1 MYTYNEYSDLEQ
13 SPKINS
19 FQHSPA
25 VTCDAMRCHAAASC
39 RLWLPVGATCIGSLG
54 HPPHDGAQKHRP
66 TSQEDAGAMKS
77 RDETLM

>member
-25 VTCDAMRCHAAASC
+25 VTCDAMLQLHAAF
-39 RLWLPVGATCIGSLG
+39 GF
-54 HPPHDGAQKHRP
+54 Q
-66 TSQEDAGAMKS
+66 
-77 RDETLM
+77 